1 MLPVSISEMFEAEK
15 PEVTTRMLT
24 GMMALVTD
32 TGSSKA
38 RDVRDLGVEVATGL
52 ENDCGLS
59 DELDVH
65 AGEES

>member
-38 RDVRDLGVEVATGL
+38 RDVCDLGVEVATGL
-52 ENDCGLS
+52 GNACGLS

-65 AGEES
+65 AEDES